1 MKDEIKDLQK
11 ELIAKAEKLR
21 LQLGAF
27 AVKIEIEPD
36 CDHENRCEIT
46 INIA

>member
-1 MKDEIKDLQK
+1 MKDEIKELQK
-11 ELIAKAEKLR
+11 ELIAKTEKLR

-27 AVKIEIEPD
+27 VVKIEIETD

>member
-27 AVKIEIEPD
+27 AVKIEIETD
-36 CDHENRCEIT
+36 CDHET
-46 INIA
+46 DAK